1 MMKIIPTPRLV
12 EEKEGFLSLANVAE
26 ISVNLGSDNRIAKIA
41 AKLKG
46 EIEELTGISLKLT
59 CADAEGIAVHIEHGA
74 EGEGYTL
81 DICGECGIC
90 VNGKGAAGAYYAIQT
105 LRQIIH
111 EYGDTLPYC
120 HIEDEP
126 DFCERGFYHDVTRGR
141 VPTLECLYRIA
152 DELAY
157 YKINALQLYVE
168 DAFSFVEYD
177 GIMTADNV
185 LNADEIIALDDYCYD
200 NFIEL
205 VPSLATFGHLYN
217 LLQSDR
223 WKHLCEYEDWHPWQ
237 VYWMEKMA
245 HHTIDVSNDESIK
258 VVGSM
263 IDQFIPLFR
272 SNKFNICCDETFD
285 LCQGRN
291 KGKDEGEEYFKF
303 LKKIIDH
310 VKSRGKTVMM
320 WEYDEIVG
328 LIDRAEFTA
337 DPMAAYR
344 NKIFCKGAPLKTAVI
359 WNKDY
364 IDINR

>member
-1 MMKIIPTPRLV
+1 MKIIPTPRLI
-12 EEKEGFLSLANVAE
+12 EEKEGFLSLADVSE
-26 ISVNLGSDNRIAKIA
+26 ISVALGSDKRITKIA

-46 EIEELTGISLKLT
+46 EIEELTGASVKLT
-59 CADAEGIAVHIEHGA
+59 IADAEGIAVHVEHGD

-90 VNGKGAAGAYYAIQT
+90 VAGKGAAGAYYAIQT

-111 EYGDTLPYC
+111 EYGDNLPFC

-126 DFCERGFYHDVTRGR
+126 DFVERGFYHDVTRGR

-177 GIMTADNV
+177 GIMTPENV

-223 WKHLCEYEDWHPWQ
+223 WKHLCEYEDELVVFY
-237 VYWMEKMA
+237 VY
-245 HHTIDVSNDESIK
+245 
-258 VVGSM
+258 
-263 IDQFIPLFR
+263 
-272 SNKFNICCDETFD
+272 
-285 LCQGRN
+285 
-291 KGKDEGEEYFKF
+291 
-303 LKKIIDH
+303 
-310 VKSRGKTVMM
+310 
-320 WEYDEIVG
+320 
-328 LIDRAEFTA
+328 
-337 DPMAAYR
+337 
-344 NKIFCKGAPLKTAVI
+344 
-359 WNKDY
+359 
-364 IDINR
+364 